1 MPVVKKTHGGRV
13 VLRAID
19 ERVTVGD
26 TVDVS
31 TEYAEYLVE
40 DRGDFTR
47 VDVTTVDYEETDNS
61 ADGDTS
67 TDSDGDSTEFDA
79 AAFVDRTPMDDV
91 IEDIHAGEADGH
103 LDDVA
108 AEASRVGVEDAV
120 GERRA
125 ELDTAGED

>member
-1 MPVVKKTHGGRV
+1 MPVVEKTRGGDV
-13 VLRAID
+13 YLSAID
-19 ERVTVGD
+19 QNVTVGER
-26 TVDVS
+26 VEVS
-31 TEYAEYLVE
+31 KGYAEYLVE

-47 VDVTTVDYEETDNS
+47 LDVTTVDYEEASEGDAADS
-61 ADGDTS
+61 AD
-67 TDSDGDSTEFDA
+67 DGEGSEGFDA
-79 AAFVDRTPMDDV
+79 GAFVDRTPMETV
-91 IEDIHAGEADGH
+91 VEDIHAGEADGH